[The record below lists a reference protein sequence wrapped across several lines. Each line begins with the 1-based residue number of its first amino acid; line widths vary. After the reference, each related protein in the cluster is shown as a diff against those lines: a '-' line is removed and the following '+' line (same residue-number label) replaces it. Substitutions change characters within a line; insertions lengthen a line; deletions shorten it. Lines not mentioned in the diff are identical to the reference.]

1 MDAVCDIV
9 QKYRMI
15 SRNLIVVEKWVA
27 WKNVLDLRRS
37 ARSALDYKY
46 RMNLDRR

>member
-1 MDAVCDIV
+1 MRYSTE
-9 QKYRMI
+9 YRMV

-37 ARSALDYKY
+37 TRSALDYKH
-46 RMNLDRR
+46 RMNLDGR